1 MKKGTA
7 MERYC
12 LIANPTSGSGNGRT
26 YLERVR
32 ALLDARGVD
41 YAVKETQYP
50 NHATV
55 LAKEAVDE
63 GFDVI
68 VAVGGDGTLHETAMS
83 VVHTDRILGL
93 LPCGTGNDYARP
105 LGIPTDAEA
114 AVEILLHGEN
124 RVVDAGEANGTVFF
138 NIAGFGFDVDVL
150 DYTEEFKPKCRNG
163 ETAYRLGC
171 LKAVLGLKLRRS
183 TLTYPDGTVE
193 QNVLMAAAGI
203 GTHFG
208 GGMNVLPESDMSD
221 GLLDICVAHDVGRLG
236 VLKLLPKFIKGKHI
250 GLPVISYRKAT
261 EVSVVCD
268 PVSRIE
274 VDGERMDG
282 TPVTF
287 RVLPKALT
295 VRAPQSNR

>member
-1 MKKGTA
+1 

-12 LIANPTSGSGNGRT
+12 LISNRVAGSGSAGA
-26 YLERVR
+26 YIDRVK
-32 ALLDARGVD
+32 ALMENRGVD
-41 YAVKETQYP
+41 FEIRETQYP
-50 NHATV
+50 GHATE
-55 LAKEAVDE
+55 LAKAAVDE

-68 VAVGGDGTLHETAMS
+68 VAVGGDGTLRETALS
-83 VVHTDRILGL
+83 VVHTDRVLGL

-114 AVEILLHGEN
+114 ALNILLNGET
-124 RVVDAGEANGTVFF
+124 RTVDAGMANDQIFF

-183 TLTYPDGTVE
+183 TLTFPDGTIE
-193 QNVLMAAAGI
+193 RNVLMAAAGV

-221 GLLDICVAHDVGRLG
+221 GLLDVCIAHDVKRIG
-236 VLKLLPKFIKGKHI
+236 VLKLLPKFIKGKHL
-250 GLPVISYRKAT
+250 GLKCITYRKAT

-287 RVLPKALT
+287 RILPGALK
-295 VRAPQSNR
+295 VRAPKSN

>member
-1 MKKGTA
+1 

-12 LIANPTSGSGNGRT
+12 LIANRTSGSGSAGA
-26 YLERVR
+26 YIDRVKD
-32 ALLDARGVD
+32 LLVARGVD
-41 YAVKETQYP
+41 FEIRETQHP
-50 NHATV
+50 GHATE
-55 LAKEAVDE
+55 LSKAAVDE

-68 VAVGGDGTLHETAMS
+68 VSVGGDGTLRETALS

-93 LPCGTGNDYARP
+93 LPCGTGNDYARA
-105 LGIPTDAEA
+105 LHIPTDMEA
-114 AVEILLHGEN
+114 ALDILLNGEN
-124 RVVDAGEANGTVFF
+124 KVVDAGQANDQIFF
-138 NIAGFGFDVDVL
+138 NIAGYGFDVDVL
-150 DYTEEFKPKCRNG
+150 DYTEEFKPKCKNG

-171 LKAVLGLKLRRS
+171 LKAVLGLKLRKS
-183 TLTYPDGTVE
+183 TLTFPDGTME
-193 QNVLMAAAGI
+193 KNVLLAAAGV

-221 GLLDICVAHDVGRLG
+221 GLLDVCIAHDVNRLR
-236 VLKLLPKFIKGKHI
+236 LLRLFPKFIKGKHL
-250 GLPVISYRKAT
+250 GLPCITYRKAT

-287 RVLPKALT
+287 RVLPGALT
-295 VRAPQSNR
+295 VRGPKTN

>member
-1 MKKGTA
+1 

-12 LIANPTSGSGNGRT
+12 LISNRVAGSGSAGA
-26 YLERVR
+26 YIDRVK
-32 ALLDARGVD
+32 ALMENRGVD
-41 YAVKETQYP
+41 FEIRETQYP
-50 NHATV
+50 GHATE
-55 LAKEAVDE
+55 LAKAAVDE

-68 VAVGGDGTLHETAMS
+68 VAVGGDGTLRETALS
-83 VVHTDRILGL
+83 VVHTDRVLGL

-114 AVEILLHGEN
+114 ALDILLNGET
-124 RVVDAGEANGTVFF
+124 RTVDAGMANNQIFF

-183 TLTYPDGTVE
+183 MLTFPDGTIE
-193 QNVLMAAAGI
+193 RNVLMAAAGV

-221 GLLDICVAHDVGRLG
+221 GLLDVCIAHDVKRIG
-236 VLKLLPKFIKGKHI
+236 VLKLLPKFIKGKHL
-250 GLPVISYRKAT
+250 GLKCITYRKAT

-287 RVLPKALT
+287 RILPGALK
-295 VRAPQSNR
+295 VRAPKSN

>member
-1 MKKGTA
+1 

-12 LIANPTSGSGNGRT
+12 LIANRTSGSGSAGA
-26 YLERVR
+26 YIDRVKE
-32 ALLDARGVD
+32 LLAARGVD
-41 YAVKETQYP
+41 FDIRETQRP
-50 NHATV
+50 GHATE
-55 LAKEAVDE
+55 LAKAAVDE

-68 VAVGGDGTLHETAMS
+68 TVVGGDGTLRETAMS
-83 VVHTDRILGL
+83 VVHTDRVLGL
-93 LPCGTGNDYARP
+93 LPCGTGNDYARA
-105 LGIPTDAEA
+105 LGIPTDPEA
-114 AVEILLHGEN
+114 ALDILLNGET
-124 RVVDAGEANGTVFF
+124 RTVDAGMANDQVFF

-171 LKAVLGLKLRRS
+171 LKAVLGLKLRKS
-183 TLTYPDGTVE
+183 TLTFPDGTIE
-193 QNVLMAAAGI
+193 QNVLMAAAGV

-221 GLLDICVAHDVGRLG
+221 GLLDVCVAHDVKRLG
-236 VLKLLPKFIKGKHI
+236 VLKLLPRFIKGKHI
-250 GLPVISYRKAT
+250 GLKCITYRKTT
-261 EVSVVCD
+261 EVTVVCD

-287 RVLPKALT
+287 RVLPGALR
-295 VRAPQSNR
+295 VRAPKKN

>member
-1 MKKGTA
+1 

-12 LIANPTSGSGNGRT
+12 LIANRTSGSGSAGA
-26 YLERVR
+26 YIDRVR
-32 ALLDARGVD
+32 EQLTARGVD
-41 YAVKETQYP
+41 FAIRETQRP
-50 NHATV
+50 GHATE
-55 LAKEAVDE
+55 LAKAAVDE

-68 VAVGGDGTLHETAMS
+68 TVVGGDGTLRETAMS
-83 VVHTDRILGL
+83 VVHTDRVLGL
-93 LPCGTGNDYARP
+93 LPCGTGNDYARA
-105 LGIPTDAEA
+105 LGVPTDMDA
-114 AVEILLHGEN
+114 ALDILLNGETKT
-124 RVVDAGEANGTVFF
+124 VDAGMANDQVFF

-171 LKAVLGLKLRRS
+171 LKAVLGLKLRKS
-183 TLTYPDGTVE
+183 ALTFPDGTIE
-193 QNVLMAAAGI
+193 RNVLMAAAGV

-221 GLLDICVAHDVGRLG
+221 GLLDVCIAHDVKRLG
-236 VLKLLPKFIKGKHI
+236 VLKLLPRFIKGKHI
-250 GLPVISYRKAT
+250 GLKCITYRKTT

-287 RVLPKALT
+287 RVLPGALK
-295 VRAPQSNR
+295 VRAPKKN

>member
-1 MKKGTA
+1 

-12 LIANPTSGSGNGRT
+12 LIANRTSGSGSAGA
-26 YLERVR
+26 YIDRVKE
-32 ALLDARGVD
+32 LLTARGADFEVR
-41 YAVKETQYP
+41 ETQRP
-50 NHATV
+50 GHATA
-55 LAKEAVDE
+55 LAKAAVDE

-68 VAVGGDGTLHETAMS
+68 AVVGGDGTLRETAMS

-93 LPCGTGNDYARP
+93 LPCGTGNDYARA
-105 LGIPTDAEA
+105 LRIPTDREA
-114 AVEILLHGEN
+114 AVDILLNGET
-124 RVVDAGEANGTVFF
+124 RVVDAGMANDQVFF

-150 DYTEEFKPKCRNG
+150 DYTEEFKPKCKNG
-163 ETAYRLGC
+163 ETAYRLGL
-171 LKAVLGLKLRRS
+171 LKALFGLKLRKT
-183 TLTYPDGTVE
+183 TLTFPDGTME
-193 QNVLMAAAGI
+193 KNVLMAAAGV

-221 GLLDICVAHDVGRLG
+221 GLLDVCIAHDVTR
-236 VLKLLPKFIKGKHI
+236 LKLLKLFPRFNKGKHI
-250 GLPVISYRKAT
+250 GMPVITYRKTT

-287 RVLPKALT
+287 RVLPGALK
-295 VRAPQSNR
+295 VRAPKIN

>member
-208 GGMNVLPESDMSD
+208 GGMNVLPESNMSD

>member
-1 MKKGTA
+1 

-12 LIANPTSGSGNGRT
+12 LIANRTSGSGSAGAYIDRVKT
-26 YLERVR
+26 MLET
-32 ALLDARGVD
+32 RGVNFEIR
-41 YAVKETQYP
+41 ETQYP
-50 NHATV
+50 GHATE
-55 LAKEAVDE
+55 LAKAAVDE

-68 VAVGGDGTLHETAMS
+68 VAVGGDGTLRETALS
-83 VVHTDRILGL
+83 VVHTDRVLGL

-114 AVEILLHGEN
+114 ALEILLNGEN
-124 RVVDAGEANGTVFF
+124 RVVDAGMANDQIFF

-150 DYTEEFKPKCRNG
+150 DYTEQFKPKCKNG

-171 LKAVLGLKLRRS
+171 LKAVLGLKLRKS
-183 TLTYPDGTVE
+183 TLKFPDGTME
-193 QNVLMAAAGI
+193 QNVLMAAAGV

-221 GLLDICVAHDVGRLG
+221 GLLDVCIAHDVKRIG

-250 GLPVISYRKAT
+250 GLKCITYRKAT

-287 RVLPKALT
+287 RVLPGALT
-295 VRAPQSNR
+295 VRAPKKN

>member
-1 MKKGTA
+1 

-12 LIANPTSGSGNGRT
+12 LIANRTSGSGSAGA
-26 YLERVR
+26 YIDRVKE
-32 ALLDARGVD
+32 LLAARGVD
-41 YAVKETQYP
+41 SEIRETQYP
-50 NHATV
+50 GHATA
-55 LAKEAVDE
+55 LAKAAIAE

-68 VAVGGDGTLHETAMS
+68 VAVGGDGTLRETALS
-83 VVHTDRILGL
+83 VVHTDRVLGL
-93 LPCGTGNDYARP
+93 LPCGTGNDYARA

-114 AVEILLHGEN
+114 ALDILLNGEN
-124 RVVDAGEANGTVFF
+124 KVVDAGMANDQVFF

-163 ETAYRLGC
+163 ETAYRLGL
-171 LKAVLGLKLRRS
+171 LKALFGLKLRKT
-183 TLTYPDGTVE
+183 TLTFPDGTME
-193 QNVLMAAAGI
+193 KNVLMAAAGV

-221 GLLDICVAHDVGRLG
+221 GLLDVCIAHDVTR
-236 VLKLLPKFIKGKHI
+236 LKLLKLFPRFNKGKHI
-250 GLPVISYRKAT
+250 GMPVITYKKTT
-261 EVSVVCD
+261 EVTVVCD

-287 RVLPKALT
+287 RVLPGALT
-295 VRAPQSNR
+295 VRAPKTN

>member
-1 MKKGTA
+1 

-12 LIANPTSGSGNGRT
+12 LISNRVAGSGSAGA
-26 YLERVR
+26 YIDRVK
-32 ALLDARGVD
+32 ALMENRGVD
-41 YAVKETQYP
+41 FEIRETQYP
-50 NHATV
+50 GHATE
-55 LAKEAVDE
+55 LAKAAVDE

-68 VAVGGDGTLHETAMS
+68 VAVGGDGTLRETALS
-83 VVHTDRILGL
+83 VVHTDRVLGL

-114 AVEILLHGEN
+114 ALDILLNGET
-124 RVVDAGEANGTVFF
+124 RTVDAGMANDQIFF

-150 DYTEEFKPKCRNG
+150 DYTEQFKPKCRNG

-183 TLTYPDGTVE
+183 TLTFPDGTIE
-193 QNVLMAAAGI
+193 RNVLMAAAGV

-221 GLLDICVAHDVGRLG
+221 GLLDVCIAHDVKRIG
-236 VLKLLPKFIKGKHI
+236 VLKLLPKFIKGKHL
-250 GLPVISYRKAT
+250 GLKCITYRKAT

-287 RVLPKALT
+287 RILPGALK
-295 VRAPQSNR
+295 VRAPKSN

>member
-1 MKKGTA
+1 

-12 LIANPTSGSGNGRT
+12 LIANRTSGSGSAGAYIDRVQFM
-26 YLERVR
+26 LE
-32 ALLDARGVD
+32 ARGVD
-41 YAVKETQYP
+41 FEIRETQYP
-50 NHATV
+50 GHATE
-55 LAKEAVDE
+55 LAKAAVAD

-68 VAVGGDGTLHETAMS
+68 TAVGGDGTLRETAMS
-83 VVHTDRILGL
+83 VVHTGRVLGL

-105 LGIPTDAEA
+105 LAIPKDPEA
-114 AVEILLHGEN
+114 ALDILLNGEN
-124 RVVDAGEANGTVFF
+124 RVVDAGMANDQIFF

-150 DYTEEFKPKCRNG
+150 DYTEEFKPKCKNG
-163 ETAYRLGC
+163 ETAYRLGV
-171 LKAVLGLKLRRS
+171 LKAVLGLKLRKT
-183 TLTYPDGTVE
+183 TLTFPDGTIE
-193 QNVLMAAAGI
+193 RNVLMAAAGV

-221 GLLDICVAHDVGRLG
+221 GLLDVCIAHDVNRLR
-236 VLKLLPKFIKGKHI
+236 LLQLLPKFIKGKHL
-250 GLPVISYRKAT
+250 GLPVITYRKAT

-287 RVLPKALT
+287 RVLPGALT
-295 VRAPQSNR
+295 VRAPKKN

>member
-1 MKKGTA
+1 

-12 LIANPTSGSGNGRT
+12 LIANRTSGSGSAGA
-26 YLERVR
+26 YIDRVR
-32 ALLDARGVD
+32 EQLTARGVD
-41 YAVKETQYP
+41 FAIRETQRP
-50 NHATV
+50 GHATE
-55 LAKEAVDE
+55 LAKAAVDE

-68 VAVGGDGTLHETAMS
+68 TVVGGDGTLRETAMS
-83 VVHTDRILGL
+83 VVHTDRVLGL
-93 LPCGTGNDYARP
+93 LPCGTGNDYARA
-105 LGIPTDAEA
+105 LGVPTDMDA
-114 AVEILLHGEN
+114 ALDILLNGETKT
-124 RVVDAGEANGTVFF
+124 VDAGMANDQVFF

-171 LKAVLGLKLRRS
+171 LKAVLGLKLRKS
-183 TLTYPDGTVE
+183 TLTFPDGTIE
-193 QNVLMAAAGI
+193 RNVLMAAAGV

-221 GLLDICVAHDVGRLG
+221 GLLDVCIAHDVKRLG
-236 VLKLLPKFIKGKHI
+236 VLKLLPRFIKGKHI
-250 GLPVISYRKAT
+250 GLKCITYRKTT

-287 RVLPKALT
+287 RVLPGALK
-295 VRAPQSNR
+295 VRAPKKN

>member
-1 MKKGTA
+1 

-12 LIANPTSGSGNGRT
+12 LIANPISGSGNGKI
-26 YLERVR
+26 YLER
-32 ALLDARGVD
+32 AKQILDAKGVD
-41 YAVKETQYP
+41 YTIKVTEYP
-50 NHATV
+50 GHATA
-55 LAKEAVDE
+55 LAKEAVDA

-68 VAVGGDGTLHETAMS
+68 VAVGGDGTLRETAMS
-83 VVHTDRILGL
+83 VIHTDRVLGL

-105 LGIPTDAEA
+105 LGIPTEPEA
-114 AVEILLHGEN
+114 AIDILLGGEN
-124 RVVDAGEANGTVFF
+124 RVVDAGEANGIVFF

-150 DYTEEFKPKCRNG
+150 DYTEQFKPKCKSG

-171 LKAVLGLKLRRS
+171 LKAVLGLKLRKT
-183 TLTYPDGTVE
+183 TLTFPDGTIE
-193 QNVLMAAAGI
+193 RNVLMAAAGI

-221 GLLDICVAHDVGRLG
+221 GLLDVCIAHDVNRLK
-236 VLKLLPKFIKGKHI
+236 LLSLLPKFIKGRHV
-250 GLPVISYRKAT
+250 GLPVITYRKTT

-295 VRAPQSNR
+295 VRAPKQN

>member
-1 MKKGTA
+1 

-12 LIANPTSGSGNGRT
+12 LIANRTSGSGSAGA
-26 YLERVR
+26 YIDRVKK
-32 ALLDARGVD
+32 LLDARGAD
-41 YAVKETQYP
+41 FAIRETQYP
-50 NHATV
+50 GHATE
-55 LAKEAVDE
+55 LAKAAVDE

-68 VAVGGDGTLHETAMS
+68 VAVGGDGTLRETAMS

-93 LPCGTGNDYARP
+93 LPCGTGNDYARA
-105 LGIPTDAEA
+105 LGIPTDAET
-114 AVEILLHGEN
+114 AVDILLNGEN
-124 RVVDAGEANGTVFF
+124 KIVDAGQANDQIFF

-163 ETAYRLGC
+163 ETAYRLGL
-171 LKAVLGLKLRRS
+171 LKALFGLKLRKT
-183 TLTYPDGTVE
+183 TLTFPDGTME
-193 QNVLMAAAGI
+193 KNVLMAAAGV

-221 GLLDICVAHDVGRLG
+221 GLLDVCIAHDVTR
-236 VLKLLPKFIKGKHI
+236 LKLLKLFPRFNKGRHI
-250 GLPVISYRKAT
+250 GMPVITYKKTT
-261 EVSVVCD
+261 EVTVVCD

-287 RVLPKALT
+287 RVLPGALT
-295 VRAPQSNR
+295 VRAPKTN

>member
-1 MKKGTA
+1 
-7 MERYC
+7 MERFC
-12 LIANPTSGSGNGRT
+12 LIANPISGSGNGKT
-26 YLERVR
+26 YLQQARKI
-32 ALLDARGVD
+32 LDARGVD
-41 YAVKETQYP
+41 YCVKETQYP
-50 NHATV
+50 GHATA
-55 LAKEAVDE
+55 LGREAIDE

-68 VAVGGDGTLHETAMS
+68 VAVGGDGTLRETAIS
-83 VVHTDRILGL
+83 VIHTDRILGL

-105 LGIPTDAEA
+105 LDIPTDPERAI
-114 AVEILLHGEN
+114 EILLNGEN

-150 DYTEEFKPKCRNG
+150 DYTEQFKPKCKNG

-171 LKAVLGLKLRRS
+171 LKAVLGLKLRKT
-183 TLTYPDGTVE
+183 TLTFPDGTME
-193 QNVLMAAAGI
+193 QNVLMAAAGV

-221 GLLDICVAHDVGRLG
+221 GLLDVCIAHDVNRLR
-236 VLKLLPKFIKGKHI
+236 LLSLLPKFIKGRHV
-250 GLPVISYRKAT
+250 GLPVITYRKTT

-295 VRAPQSNR
+295 VRAPKRN

>member
-1 MKKGTA
+1 

-12 LIANPTSGSGNGRT
+12 LIANPISGSGNGKI
-26 YLERVR
+26 YLER
-32 ALLDARGVD
+32 AKQILDAKGVD
-41 YAVKETQYP
+41 YTIKVTEYP
-50 NHATV
+50 GHATA
-55 LAKEAVDE
+55 LAKEAVDA

-68 VAVGGDGTLHETAMS
+68 VAVGGDGTLRETAMS
-83 VVHTDRILGL
+83 VIHTDRVLGL

-105 LGIPTDAEA
+105 LGIPTEPEA
-114 AVEILLHGEN
+114 AIDILLGGEN
-124 RVVDAGEANGTVFF
+124 RVVDAGEANGIVFF

-150 DYTEEFKPKCRNG
+150 DYTEQFKPKCKSG

-171 LKAVLGLKLRRS
+171 LKAVLGLKLRKT
-183 TLTYPDGTVE
+183 TLTFPDGTIE
-193 QNVLMAAAGI
+193 RNVLMAAAGV

-221 GLLDICVAHDVGRLG
+221 GLLDVCIAHDVNRLK
-236 VLKLLPKFIKGKHI
+236 LLSLLPKFIKGRHV
-250 GLPVISYRKAT
+250 GLPVITYRKTT

-295 VRAPQSNR
+295 VRAPKQN

>member
-1 MKKGTA
+1 

-12 LIANPTSGSGNGRT
+12 LISNRVAGSGSAGA
-26 YLERVR
+26 YIDRVK
-32 ALLDARGVD
+32 ALMENRGAD
-41 YAVKETQYP
+41 FEIRETQYP
-50 NHATV
+50 GHATE
-55 LAKEAVDE
+55 LAKAAVDE

-68 VAVGGDGTLHETAMS
+68 VAVGGDGTLRETALS
-83 VVHTDRILGL
+83 VVHTDRVLGL

-114 AVEILLHGEN
+114 ALDILLNGET
-124 RVVDAGEANGTVFF
+124 RTVDAGMANDQIFF

-183 TLTYPDGTVE
+183 TLTFPDGTIE
-193 QNVLMAAAGI
+193 RNVLMAAAGV

-221 GLLDICVAHDVGRLG
+221 RLLDVCIAHDVKRIG
-236 VLKLLPKFIKGKHI
+236 VLKLLPKFIKES
-250 GLPVISYRKAT
+250 IS
-261 EVSVVCD
+261 V
-268 PVSRIE
+268 
-274 VDGERMDG
+274 
-282 TPVTF
+282 
-287 RVLPKALT
+287 
-295 VRAPQSNR
+295 

>member
-1 MKKGTA
+1 

-12 LIANPTSGSGNGRT
+12 LIANRTSGSGSAGA
-26 YLERVR
+26 YIDRVR
-32 ALLDARGVD
+32 EQLTARGVD
-41 YAVKETQYP
+41 FAIRETQRP
-50 NHATV
+50 GHATE
-55 LAKEAVDE
+55 LAKAAVDE

-68 VAVGGDGTLHETAMS
+68 TVVGGDGTLRETAMS
-83 VVHTDRILGL
+83 VVHTDRVLGL
-93 LPCGTGNDYARP
+93 LPCGTGNDYARA
-105 LGIPTDAEA
+105 LGVPTDMDA
-114 AVEILLHGEN
+114 ALDILLNGETKT
-124 RVVDAGEANGTVFF
+124 VDAGMANDQVFF

-171 LKAVLGLKLRRS
+171 LKAVLGLKLRKS
-183 TLTYPDGTVE
+183 TLTFPDGTIE
-193 QNVLMAAAGI
+193 RNVLMAAAGV

-221 GLLDICVAHDVGRLG
+221 GLLDVCIAHDVKRLG

-250 GLPVISYRKAT
+250 GLKCITYRKTT

-287 RVLPKALT
+287 RVLPGALK
-295 VRAPQSNR
+295 VRAPKKN

>member
-1 MKKGTA
+1 

-12 LIANPTSGSGNGRT
+12 LISNRVAGSGSAGA
-26 YLERVR
+26 YIDRVK
-32 ALLDARGVD
+32 ALMENRGVD
-41 YAVKETQYP
+41 FEIRETQYP
-50 NHATV
+50 GHATE
-55 LAKEAVDE
+55 LAKAAVDE

-68 VAVGGDGTLHETAMS
+68 VAVGGDGTLRETALS
-83 VVHTDRILGL
+83 VVHTDRVLGL

-114 AVEILLHGEN
+114 ALDILLNGET
-124 RVVDAGEANGTVFF
+124 RTVDAGMANDQIFF

-183 TLTYPDGTVE
+183 TLTFPDGTIE
-193 QNVLMAAAGI
+193 RNVLMAAAGV

-221 GLLDICVAHDVGRLG
+221 GLLDMCIAHDVNRLR
-236 VLKLLPKFIKGKHI
+236 LLQLLPKFIKGRHV
-250 GLPVISYRKAT
+250 GLPVITYRKAT
-261 EVSVVCD
+261 EVTFTCD
-268 PVSRIE
+268 PASRIE

-287 RVLPKALT
+287 RVLPGALK
-295 VRAPQSNR
+295 VRAPKKN

>member
-1 MKKGTA
+1 

-12 LIANPTSGSGNGRT
+12 LISNRVAGSGSAGA
-26 YLERVR
+26 YIDRVK
-32 ALLDARGVD
+32 ALMENRGVD
-41 YAVKETQYP
+41 FEIRETQYP
-50 NHATV
+50 GHATE
-55 LAKEAVDE
+55 LAKAAVDE

-68 VAVGGDGTLHETAMS
+68 VAVGGDGTLRETAMS

-114 AVEILLHGEN
+114 ALDILLNGET
-124 RVVDAGEANGTVFF
+124 RTVDAGMANDQIFF

-183 TLTYPDGTVE
+183 TLTFPDGTIE
-193 QNVLMAAAGI
+193 RNVLMAAAGV

-221 GLLDICVAHDVGRLG
+221 GLLDVCIAHDVKRIG
-236 VLKLLPKFIKGKHI
+236 VLKLLPKFIKGKHL
-250 GLPVISYRKAT
+250 GLKCITYRKAT

-287 RVLPKALT
+287 RILPGALK
-295 VRAPQSNR
+295 VRAPKSN

>member
-1 MKKGTA
+1 

-12 LIANPTSGSGNGRT
+12 LISNRVAGSGSAGA
-26 YLERVR
+26 YIDRVK
-32 ALLDARGVD
+32 ALMENRGVD
-41 YAVKETQYP
+41 FEIRETQYP
-50 NHATV
+50 GHATE
-55 LAKEAVDE
+55 LAKAAVDE

-68 VAVGGDGTLHETAMS
+68 VAVGGDGTLRETALS
-83 VVHTDRILGL
+83 VVHTDRVLGL

-114 AVEILLHGEN
+114 ALDILLNGET
-124 RVVDAGEANGTVFF
+124 RTVDAGMANNQIFF

-183 TLTYPDGTVE
+183 TLTFPDGTIE
-193 QNVLMAAAGI
+193 RNVLMAAAGV

-221 GLLDICVAHDVGRLG
+221 GLLDVCIAHDVKRIG
-236 VLKLLPKFIKGKHI
+236 VLKLLPKFIKGKHL
-250 GLPVISYRKAT
+250 GLKCITYRKAT

-287 RVLPKALT
+287 RILPGALK
-295 VRAPQSNR
+295 VRAPKSN

>member
-1 MKKGTA
+1 

-12 LIANPTSGSGNGRT
+12 LIANRTSGSGSAGA
-26 YLERVR
+26 YIDRVR
-32 ALLDARGVD
+32 AMLTERGVD
-41 YAVKETQYP
+41 FEIRETQRP
-50 NHATV
+50 GHATE
-55 LAKEAVDE
+55 LAKAAVDE

-68 VAVGGDGTLHETAMS
+68 VAVGGDGTLRETALS
-83 VVHTDRILGL
+83 VIHTDRVLGL

-114 AVEILLHGEN
+114 AVEILLSGEN
-124 RVVDAGEANGTVFF
+124 RVVDAGQANDQIFF

-150 DYTEEFKPKCRNG
+150 DYTEQYKPKCKNG

-171 LKAVLGLKLRRS
+171 LKAVLGLKLRKT
-183 TLTYPDGTVE
+183 TLTFPDGTME
-193 QNVLMAAAGI
+193 QNVLMAAAGV

-221 GLLDICVAHDVGRLG
+221 GLLDVCIAHDVKRLG

-250 GLPVISYRKAT
+250 GLKYITYRKAT
-261 EVSVVCD
+261 EVSMVCD

-287 RVLPKALT
+287 RVLPGALT
-295 VRAPQSNR
+295 VRAPKRN

>member
-1 MKKGTA
+1 

-12 LIANPTSGSGNGRT
+12 LIANPISGSGNGKI
-26 YLERVR
+26 YLER
-32 ALLDARGVD
+32 AKQILDAKGVD
-41 YAVKETQYP
+41 YTIKVTEYP
-50 NHATV
+50 GHATA
-55 LAKEAVDE
+55 LAKEAVDAA
-63 GFDVI
+63 FDVI
-68 VAVGGDGTLHETAMS
+68 VAVGGDGTLRETAMS
-83 VVHTDRILGL
+83 VIHTDRVLGL

-105 LGIPTDAEA
+105 LGIPTEPEA
-114 AVEILLHGEN
+114 AIDILLGGEN

-150 DYTEEFKPKCRNG
+150 DYTEQFKPKCKSG

-171 LKAVLGLKLRRS
+171 LKAVLGLKLRRT
-183 TLTYPDGTVE
+183 TLTFPDGTIE
-193 QNVLMAAAGI
+193 RNVLMAAAGI

-221 GLLDICVAHDVGRLG
+221 GLLDVCIAHDVNRLK
-236 VLKLLPKFIKGKHI
+236 LLSLLPKFIKGRHV
-250 GLPVISYRKAT
+250 GLPVITYRKTT

-295 VRAPQSNR
+295 VRAPKQN

>member
-1 MKKGTA
+1 

-12 LIANPTSGSGNGRT
+12 LISNRVAGSGSAGA
-26 YLERVR
+26 YIDRVK
-32 ALLDARGVD
+32 ALMENRGVD
-41 YAVKETQYP
+41 FEIRETQYP
-50 NHATV
+50 GHATE
-55 LAKEAVDE
+55 LAKAAVDE

-68 VAVGGDGTLHETAMS
+68 VAVGGDGTLRETALS
-83 VVHTDRILGL
+83 VVHTDRVLGL

-114 AVEILLHGEN
+114 ALDILLNGET
-124 RVVDAGEANGTVFF
+124 RTVDAGMANDQIFF

-183 TLTYPDGTVE
+183 TLTFPDGTIE
-193 QNVLMAAAGI
+193 RNVLMAAAGV

-221 GLLDICVAHDVGRLG
+221 GLLDVCIAHDVKRIG
-236 VLKLLPKFIKGKHI
+236 VLKLLPKFIKGKHL
-250 GLPVISYRKAT
+250 GLKCITYRKAT

-287 RVLPKALT
+287 RILPGALK
-295 VRAPQSNR
+295 VRAPKSN

>member
-1 MKKGTA
+1 

-12 LIANPTSGSGNGRT
+12 LIANPTSGNGNGRIC
-26 YLERVR
+26 LDR
-32 ALLDARGVD
+32 AKQLLDARGID
-41 YAVKETQYP
+41 YAVKETQHP
-50 NHATV
+50 GHATE
-55 LAKEAVDE
+55 LAKQAVDE
-63 GFDVI
+63 GYDVI

-83 VVHTDRILGL
+83 VIHTGRVLGL

-105 LGIPTDAEA
+105 LGIPTDPEA
-114 AVEILLHGEN
+114 AVEILLNGEN
-124 RVVDAGEANGTVFF
+124 RVVDAGDANGNLFF

-150 DYTEEFKPKCRNG
+150 DYTEEFKPKCKNG

-183 TLTYPDGTVE
+183 TLTFPDGTIE
-193 QNVLMAAAGI
+193 TNVLMAAAGV

-221 GLLDICVAHDVGRLG
+221 GLLDVCIAHDVGRLG
-236 VLKLLPKFIKGKHI
+236 VLKLLPKFIKGRHL
-250 GLPVISYRKAT
+250 GLKVITYKKAT

-274 VDGERMDG
+274 VDGERMEG

-287 RVLPKALT
+287 RVLPKAIT
-295 VRAPQSNR
+295 VRAPKR